1 MPRSEWRALLTLAAA
16 IVLPLAVFIALQG
29 AFTLRQQRLAI
40 EEDAAA
46 RARQI
51 DAETDGLLWADRSA
65 LEVLATSNAIRSHD
79 WAGAYARLKGV
90 TDARPRWQNVVLTD
104 ARTGRELFETRAAL
118 PQAERPA
125 RPAIA
130 RYLASKPTTP
140 VIAGIGGAGPGCPC
154 VTIHAPVLEDGRLA
168 YVLTVELG
176 TADFQAILMS
186 HSGDAGV
193 SAIVDRDGLFIA
205 RTVDSRAR
213 LGKPATRYVRDAIAA
228 RRGGLYRGVT
238 FEGMK
243 NFTSFETS
251 DLSGWSAH
259 IAMDAS
265 RLSAPM
271 TAAWL
276 LTGLS
281 ALLVLALAAGLG
293 WFALRQ
299 VAEQR
304 REMEAKAQSQK
315 LAAIGQLASGVA
327 HDFNNLLQ
335 VISGSLD
342 LIGRRCAEETIASP
356 LKNAKDAAERGA
368 TLTRQL
374 LDFARAQPADMG
386 PVDLDHLLRR
396 ISGLL
401 AQTLGPGVTLEIKV
415 EPTAAHVVS
424 NAGQLELALLNLAV
438 NARDAMPDG
447 GTLTIETAPAKAA
460 GRVTLAVR
468 DTGEGMPPDVLERA
482 LEPFFTTKP
491 TGKGTGLGLAQVF
504 GIVSHSGGTV
514 DLESVEGLGT
524 VVTLTLPAA

>member
-1 MPRSEWRALLTLAAA
+1 MPRSEWRALLALAAA
-16 IVLPLAVFIALQG
+16 IVLPLVVFIALQG

-40 EEDAAA
+40 EQDAAS

-51 DAETDGLLWADRSA
+51 DAEADGLIWADRSA
-65 LEVLATSNAIRSHD
+65 LEVLATSNAIRDHD
-79 WAGAYARLKGV
+79 WARAYGRLKGV
-90 TDARPRWQNVVLTD
+90 TDIRPRWQNVVLTD
-104 ARTGRELFETRAAL
+104 ASAGRELFETRAPF
-118 PQAERPA
+118 PQAQRPA

-130 RYLASKPTTP
+130 RYLASKPTAP
-140 VIAGIGGAGPGCPC
+140 VIAGIGGDTPGCPC
-154 VTIHAPVLEDGRLA
+154 VTIHAPVLEDGKLA
-168 YVLTVELG
+168 YVLTVELSPD
-176 TADFQAILMS
+176 DFQAILMS
-186 HSGDAGV
+186 HAADAGV
-193 SAIVDRDGLFIA
+193 SAIVDRDGKFIA
-205 RTVDSRAR
+205 RTVDYRAR
-213 LGKPATRYVRDAIAA
+213 LGKPATIYVRNAIA
-228 RRGGLYRGVT
+228 GGDHGLYQGVT
-238 FEGMK
+238 YEGLK

-259 IAMDAS
+259 IAINAS

-276 LTGLS
+276 LTGFS
-281 ALLVLALAAGLG
+281 ALLVLALAGGLG

-304 REMEAKAQSQK
+304 REMEAKARSQK

-335 VISGSLD
+335 VITGSLD
-342 LIGRRCAEETIASP
+342 LIGRRCAEETIATP

-368 TLTRQL
+368 MLTRQL

-401 AQTLGPGVTLEIKV
+401 AQTLGEHIALEIKV
-415 EPTAAHVVS
+415 DPTATLVVS
-424 NAGQLELALLNLAV
+424 NAGQLELAVLNLAV

-447 GTLTIETAPAKAA
+447 GTLTIETAPARTP
-460 GRVTLAVR
+460 GRIALTVR
-468 DTGEGMPPDVLERA
+468 DTGVGMPPEVLERA
-482 LEPFFTTKP
+482 LEPFFTTKD

-514 DLESVEGLGT
+514 DLESVEGGGT